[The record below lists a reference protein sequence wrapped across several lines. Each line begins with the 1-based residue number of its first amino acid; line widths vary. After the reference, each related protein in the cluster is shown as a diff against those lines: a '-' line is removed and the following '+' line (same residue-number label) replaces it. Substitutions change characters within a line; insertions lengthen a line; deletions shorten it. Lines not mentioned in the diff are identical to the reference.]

1 MSGGDS
7 VRLMLMRATCTSPR
21 SSELSE
27 RMTRQGLGRGP
38 GDSASSPE
46 LCLGTGPQSWVGY
59 SQRRAKIVLGK
70 KRSLFFF
77 FSCILSSWQ
86 KPGQITK
93 GKEDGSIACKSRDVE
108 ALTGKP
114 GPGGWLG
121 RVL

>member
-7 VRLMLMRATCTSPR
+7 VRLMLMRATCTSPH

-77 FSCILSSWQ
+77 SLLHFEFL
-86 KPGQITK
+86 
-93 GKEDGSIACKSRDVE
+93 AE
-108 ALTGKP
+108 ARTDYQRK
-114 GPGGWLG
+114 GGWIN
-121 RVL
+121 RM